1 VDFVYILCKHY
12 DHMQHAGPEEP
23 VVHDPLL
30 HHAVAQ
36 QLPDILDDLP
46 PPPNFPDDID
56 VDGWATFNWDYEAD
70 DVATEEAAGPA
81 GAQVRACTQQDATLN
96 PLWKQVPSSEQLL
109 NCKVQ
114 GIVAPVAPCAPL
126 RQDTTLEAVGNLASE
141 CCTYVEEVS
150 AKGETT
156 YKLDTKTFK
165 PLPLDQQ
172 LLQQVSTAI
181 TEWMVETGR
190 LVQQEHGLCTSHG
203 DRWSFPSHKSRNR
216 GVALPRPY
224 ESENRLEKLDCT
236 LKRGM

>member
-1 VDFVYILCKHY
+1 
-12 DHMQHAGPEEP
+12 MQHAGAEEP
-23 VVHDPLL
+23 VEHMPLL
-30 HHAVAQ
+30 HHAGAQ
-36 QLPDILDDLP
+36 HLPDILDDLP

-56 VDGWATFNWDYEAD
+56 VHGVAAFNWDYEAEH
-70 DVATEEAAGPA
+70 VATEDAAGPVSGNA
-81 GAQVRACTQQDATLN
+81 RPCTQRDATLN

-126 RQDTTLEAVGNLASE
+126 RQDNTLEAVGNLAKE

-150 AKGETT
+150 AKGETS
-156 YKLDTKTFK
+156 YKLETKTFK

-181 TEWMVETGR
+181 TEWMVGTGR

-203 DRWSFPSHKSRNR
+203 DKWSFPSHKSRNR
-216 GVALPRPY
+216 GVALTRPY
-224 ESENRLEKLDCT
+224 ADENRLEKLNRT
-236 LKRGM
+236 LKRGL